1 MFPLTSRTDAAW
13 PEPQPGRT
21 SPAPADREVDWRR
34 SLRVADRACCCSARP
49 AIAVILPPTAA
60 RPHATDLLLCGHH
73 YRAAE
78 QARTR
83 AGAIAF
89 DSDGLPLTPESWLAA
104 TA

>member
-1 MFPLTSRTDAAW
+1 MFPLTSRTDAAR
-13 PEPQPGRT
+13 PEPQPGPS
-21 SPAPADREVDWRR
+21 SPAPADRDVDWRR
-34 SLRVADRACCCSARP
+34 SLRLADRACCCQARP
-49 AIAVILPPTAA
+49 SSAAILPPTAD

-73 YRAAE
+73 FRAAE
-78 QARTR
+78 QALTR